1 MQRVAIDVA
10 MHGYRPNAQPIEGP
24 DYWRD
29 SNVQILINRS
39 SLFRLRA
46 RMGWS
51 RSGNALHGTARLRAR
66 GDLPFTLPRKQRRL
80 SALVFSEGAAS
91 NFYAKSLALQFEI
104 RESVL
109 GNEVD
114 QFPELVH
121 IDRSI

>member
-1 MQRVAIDVA
+1 
-10 MHGYRPNAQPIEGP
+10 
-24 DYWRD
+24 
-29 SNVQILINRS
+29 
-39 SLFRLRA
+39 
-46 RMGWS
+46 MGWG
-51 RSGNALHGTARLRAR
+51 RSGNALDGTARLAAR

-121 IDRSI
+121 IDRSIEMSGGIAMPAPPAFALPALRWLVGCGRYHFRLLGFLM

>member
-1 MQRVAIDVA
+1 
-10 MHGYRPNAQPIEGP
+10 
-24 DYWRD
+24 
-29 SNVQILINRS
+29 
-39 SLFRLRA
+39 
-46 RMGWS
+46 MGWS

-66 GDLPFTLPRKQRRL
+66 GDLPFTLSRKQRRL

-114 QFPELVH
+114 QF
-121 IDRSI
+121 RSSFILIEASRCLGGLRCRRRPRSRCPPSAGWSVGDGTT